1 MQNITALITGATSGI
16 GKACAIKLA
25 DLRINLI
32 LACRN
37 LHKAELVKK
46 TLQCS
51 SNVKIDLVPIDLAN
65 LKTVREAAFSI
76 INNYSVPDIIINN
89 AGVFNSSRKETVDG
103 LEHTMAVN
111 YFSHFLLTH
120 LLLPSLK
127 NANKP
132 VRIINVSSKA
142 GLHSNL
148 PLDKLNFQKR
158 YHSFK
163 AYGASKLAQLYFT
176 RELAERLLNTK
187 ITINAV
193 HPGNVNTN
201 IWSIK
206 TNFITN
212 IIKKFSKTPAEA
224 AETIVYLAT
233 ANKLTKMSGKFFN
246 NNNKLITY
254 NKNSSDA
261 LKQQQLWNYSMNV
274 VEKFLNEK

>member
-1 MQNITALITGATSGI
+1 MQNKTALITGATRGI

-25 DLRINLI
+25 DLKINLI

-37 LHKAELVKK
+37 LHKAEMVKRN
-46 TLQCS
+46 LQHK
-51 SNVKIDLVPIDLAN
+51 SNVKIDLVYVDLAN
-65 LKTVREAAFSI
+65 LKTVREAAFYI

-111 YFSHFLLTH
+111 YFSHFLLIN
-120 LLLPSLK
+120 LLLPYLK

-148 PLDKLNFQKR
+148 PLAKLKFEKR

-163 AYGASKLAQLYFT
+163 TYGASKLAQLYFT
-176 RELAERLLNTK
+176 RELAKRFLNTK

-206 TNFITN
+206 PNFIAN
-212 IIKKFSKTPAEA
+212 VIKKFSKTPAEA
-224 AETIVYLAT
+224 AKPIIYLAT
-233 ANKLTKMSGKFFN
+233 ASDLNKVSGKFFN
-246 NNNKLITY
+246 NNNKLIAY
-254 NKNSSDA
+254 NKKSSNA
-261 LKQQQLWNYSMNV
+261 LKQQQLWKYSMNV
-274 VEKFLNEK
+274 VEKFIIEK